1 MAWQKINSFNMAKKK
16 RSVKAKGR
24 AKSRPRVK
32 TKKKSTR
39 KRVGAQRKPAKKRT
53 AVKKRTL
60 PRKRKAPRKRKQ
72 AAGRQLVKQ
81 VERSSVERVL
91 AGKRKRRRSP
101 KKRTVVMA
109 GSRRRRKVGALG
121 GNGMLVGLGIGAL
134 ALYLLTKKS
143 TYTPTPGTYQLPPL
157 NTTNNYTRNTQS
169 TDLINYAIAGGLAID
184 AIIKLIDRL
193 NNSSDQEVTN
203 IYDRVNTTGDFSTY
217 V

>member
-1 MAWQKINSFNMAKKK
+1 MAKKK

-24 AKSRPRVK
+24 VKRRPRAK

-39 KRVGAQRKPAKKRT
+39 KRVGAQRKPAKKRKV
-53 AVKKRTL
+53 AKKRT
-60 PRKRKAPRKRKQ
+60 PPRKRKQ

-91 AGKRKRRRSP
+91 AGKRRRRRSP

-143 TYTPTPGTYQLPPL
+143 TYTPTQGTYQLPPL

-169 TDLINYAIAGGLAID
+169 TDLINYAIAGGLAVD

-193 NNSSDQEVTN
+193 NSSSDQEVSN